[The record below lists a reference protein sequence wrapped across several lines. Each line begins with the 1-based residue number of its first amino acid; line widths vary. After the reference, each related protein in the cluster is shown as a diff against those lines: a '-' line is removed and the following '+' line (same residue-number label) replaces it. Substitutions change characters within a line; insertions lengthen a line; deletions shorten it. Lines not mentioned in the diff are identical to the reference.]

1 MAVSAARFIAIMC
14 LTALAAW
21 GLTGCERESVP
32 TGKWQGS
39 YYDGEWLIAVRIEL
53 MPGDVIR
60 VSAPMLKAD
69 FAHMQQRERE
79 QAWIAIQRS
88 LDRQFREAAP
98 GAVKRQGSEII
109 RRDGYAPLFE
119 IDGNALIFMFYSNG
133 FLTHRIP
140 LQKVAAF
147 DAIDRPKGY

>member
-1 MAVSAARFIAIMC
+1 MSAARFIVILGLTVFAALG
-14 LTALAAW
+14 LTA
-21 GLTGCERESVP
+21 CEREDVP

-39 YYDGEWLIAVRIEL
+39 YFDGEWLIAVRIEL

-69 FAHMQQRERE
+69 FAKMRPLQREE
-79 QAWIAIQRS
+79 AWIAIQRS

-98 GAVKRQGSEII
+98 GAVKRSGREII

-119 IDGNALIFMFYSNG
+119 IDGSKLIFMFYSNG

-140 LQKVAAF
+140 LEKVPAF